1 MARFTSALVAV
12 IALLAGDSRCQLLA
26 ADAPV
31 NLTEKVGTDTRTK
44 STLILDLKGELFFVL
59 EGKKESVKL
68 EAKARHIFAERVLA
82 VTDGMP
88 SVTARA
94 YENAIASVVVS
105 NEKTDR
111 GLPADRR
118 MIVAKR
124 NADGLLCYSPTG
136 ALSRDELDLVTEHF
150 NPQCLAGLL
159 PGKAVEVGDT
169 WTVTDAAAQS
179 ACLLGAVFKSQLT
192 GKLTAV
198 KDGVATF
205 TIDGTVEGI
214 EHGSKVSMT
223 VSATGT
229 FDVTAERV
237 SGLEWKQ
244 KDDREQGPVSPASK
258 VEATVTLKREAIAE
272 FPVDLSDAAIA
283 KVPEGDVPA
292 TMTALRHADT
302 KGRYTLLHSRDWHV
316 TGQTDTHMV
325 LRLLDRGEF
334 VAQATLSVW
343 RKAEP
348 GKHIAAAD
356 FKKAITEAPG
366 WVQTKVLTDGE
377 LPMTAGRWLYRLTAE
392 GKMDE
397 LPVVQTFYLLA
408 SPQGDQFGVTVA
420 MKPEQVRA
428 VGNRDLDLVKA
439 IEFGKK

>member
-1 MARFTSALVAV
+1 MARFAAALVAV
-12 IALLAGDSRCQLLA
+12 VALLAGDSRCQLLA
-26 ADAPV
+26 ADPPV
-31 NLTEKVGTDTRTK
+31 NLTEKVGTDSRTK
-44 STLILDLKGELFFVL
+44 STLSLDLKGELFFMV
-59 EGKKESVKL
+59 EGKKESVRL
-68 EAKARHIFAERVLA
+68 EARARHIFAERVLA

-94 YENAIASVVVS
+94 YAEAVASVVVS

-111 GLPADRR
+111 SLPADRR

-124 NADGLLCYSPTG
+124 NTDGLLCYSPAG
-136 ALSRDELDLVTEHF
+136 SFSRDELDLVTEHF

-159 PGKAVEVGDT
+159 PGKAVEVGET

-192 GKLTAV
+192 GKLLAV

-205 TIDGTVEGI
+205 TVDGAVEGI
-214 EHGSKVSMT
+214 EHGSKVTLT
-223 VSATGT
+223 VSAAGT
-229 FDVTAERV
+229 FDLAAERV
-237 SGLEWKQ
+237 SGLTWKQ
-244 KDDREQGPVSPASK
+244 KDEREQGPVSPASK
-258 VEATVTLKREAIAE
+258 VEATVSLKREAIAE
-272 FPVDLSDAAIA
+272 FPADISDEAVA
-283 KVPEGDVPA
+283 KVPEGDIPPA
-292 TMTALRHADT
+292 MTALRHADT

-325 LRLLDRGEF
+325 LRLLNRGEF

-356 FKKAITEAPG
+356 FKKAIAEAPG
-366 WVQTKVLTDGE
+366 WVQTKVVTEGE
-377 LPMTAGRWLYRLTAE
+377 LPMTAGRWLYRLMAE
-392 GKMDE
+392 GKMDD
-397 LPVVQTFYLLA
+397 LQVVQTFYLLA

-420 MKPEQVRA
+420 MKPEKVKV

-439 IEFGKK
+439 IEFRK